1 MLICVRRHLN
11 ADHVITADTLCFIES
26 GRMITK
32 KFLQDLG
39 LAHAGQTIEQ
49 HAGHA
54 IVWWV
59 VEQRIEMREYSV
71 CSGVGNPAIDFD

>member
-1 MLICVRRHLN
+1 MP
-11 ADHVITADTLCFIES
+11 ITFMAADTLCFIEA

-49 HAGHA
+49 HAWHA
-54 IVWWV
+54 IMQWV
-59 VEQRIEMREYSV
+59 VEQGIEMREYGV
-71 CSGVGNPAIDFD
+71 CSGVGNPAIDFDKLNAFLWA